1 MKTETNSLVIKYH
14 FFLTLEK
21 SNTSI
26 PDAKDIFSGEKA
38 VYVGSRLETCFVLT
52 FS

>member
-1 MKTETNSLVIKYH
+1 M
-14 FFLTLEK
+14 
-21 SNTSI
+21 NTSI

-38 VYVGSRLETCFVLT
+38 VYVGSRLEACFFFLT